1 MDLKSK
7 AKRLVQ
13 LNNLNNKVKEELDRK
28 VSYILNNQEHMNITI
43 LEDVSK
49 MLSLEWKL
57 TNQVLKLKNQLE
69 NLTIKTGAQ
78 R

>member
-13 LNNLNNKVKEELDRK
+13 LNNLNNKVKEELDKK
-28 VSYILNNQEHMNITI
+28 VSYILNNSDNLNVLM
-43 LEDVSK
+43 LEDISK
-49 MLSLEWKL
+49 ILSLEWKL

-69 NLTIKTGAQ
+69 NLTIKTKCL
-78 R
+78 